1 MTSVQAVLCITPLH
15 YLPKYH
21 FSRQNRLLVNTRFA
35 VNRDKPCIKLSS
47 PSPKPQPKT
56 NKVPKRRKEKGIW
69 TRGVHLQFFLS
80 IRSNRK
86 SYSRRFIRS
95 SGTVNIKYDILSTRQ
110 SRKHKIKL
118 EAKSYVT

>member
-1 MTSVQAVLCITPLH
+1 MKVQNEIEVFSV
-15 YLPKYH
+15 
-21 FSRQNRLLVNTRFA
+21 
-35 VNRDKPCIKLSS
+35 
-47 PSPKPQPKT
+47 
-56 NKVPKRRKEKGIW
+56 
-69 TRGVHLQFFLS
+69 RGVHLQFFLS